1 MIKTISCLSCVLVC
15 CLGQPMRAPGMKN
28 SLEQSIMKMDDK
40 DIVRM
45 NGDSAQFAES
55 CRLLVRD
62 SDDDELKEKIVCAL
76 WRELFE

>member
-1 MIKTISCLSCVLVC
+1 
-15 CLGQPMRAPGMKN
+15 MKK
-28 SLEQSIMKMDDK
+28 SLAQAIMKMDDR

-45 NGDSAQFAES
+45 NGDSAQFAVS

-62 SDDDELKEKIVCAL
+62 SDDDQLKEKIVNAL

>member
-1 MIKTISCLSCVLVC
+1 
-15 CLGQPMRAPGMKN
+15 MRAPGMKN

-62 SDDDELKEKIVCAL
+62 SDDDALKEKIVGSL
-76 WRELFE
+76 WRELFECLQVNL

>member
-1 MIKTISCLSCVLVC
+1 
-15 CLGQPMRAPGMKN
+15 MKN
-28 SLEQSIMKMDDK
+28 TLSQAIMKMDDR

-45 NGDSAQFAES
+45 NGDSAQFAGS

-62 SDDDELKEKIVCAL
+62 SDDDQLKEKIVNAL

>member
-1 MIKTISCLSCVLVC
+1 
-15 CLGQPMRAPGMKN
+15 MRAPGMKN

>member
-1 MIKTISCLSCVLVC
+1 
-15 CLGQPMRAPGMKN
+15 MKK
-28 SLEQSIMKMDDK
+28 SLAQAIMKMDDR

-45 NGDSAQFAES
+45 NGDSDQFAGS

-62 SDDDELKEKIVCAL
+62 SDDDQLKEKIVNAL